1 MIIIDLGNTYSKI
14 AWYDY
19 FGKKIVKKINIKTK
33 DLIKKKHLNKLKNNF
48 KSDYCLISSVVPSSF
63 RIIKNFFN
71 KINVRVF
78 ELSNTKLIKNIE
90 IKINN
95 KKKVGSDR
103 VANAIGVV
111 KLGYKNAIV
120 VDFGTATTFD
130 ILVNSIYIGGIIAP
144 GLDLSIKSLH
154 HLTSQLPLIKLKQTN
169 KIIGKNTF
177 EAINSGIY
185 YGYISLINGIVKQI
199 KLQTKKKFKIIL
211 TGGTGKI
218 FQGKLKFKS
227 EYIEDITLTGLIE
240 IIHTNK
246 KQFNVN

>member
-19 FGKKIVKKINIKTK
+19 FGKKVVKKIIIKTK

-78 ELSNTKLIKNIE
+78 ELSNTKLIKNIKIE
-90 IKINN
+90 INN

-120 VDFGTATTFD
+120 VDFEQ
-130 ILVNSIYIGGIIAP
+130 LLRSI
-144 GLDLSIKSLH
+144 
-154 HLTSQLPLIKLKQTN
+154 
-169 KIIGKNTF
+169 F
-177 EAINSGIY
+177 
-185 YGYISLINGIVKQI
+185 
-199 KLQTKKKFKIIL
+199 
-211 TGGTGKI
+211 
-218 FQGKLKFKS
+218 
-227 EYIEDITLTGLIE
+227 
-240 IIHTNK
+240 
-246 KQFNVN
+246 